1 MDQVKMEWKGWQSEV
16 DMWIEKSQPVYV
28 PFRGFVLKYK
38 DFELSLDRDGRVR
51 LLAPSGEVMIYEC
64 SYKAHS
70 KLQIKLNEID
80 LQEIAARRKTY

>member
-28 PFRGFVLKYK
+28 PFRGFVLKYR
-38 DFELSLDRDGRVR
+38 DFELSLDRDGCVR
-51 LLAPSGEVMIYEC
+51 LLAPSGGVMIYEC
-64 SYKAHS
+64 SYKAHL

-80 LQEIAARRKTY
+80 LVDIASRGEKY